1 MSVPAYR
8 LSDFKSKIT
17 IKQIFKQ
24 HFHVFFATASHV
36 IPESVRQQVF
46 KVVTKM
52 LECGDPEKGFA
63 EYICGHCLES
73 IKVAFTCK
81 SKFCV
86 SCSKI
91 YIDNWVNRVIK
102 IIFPVRHR
110 HVIFTVPEE
119 LRPIFYTNRE
129 LLKDLSDC
137 AAEVVL
143 ETIKERNKSLEI
155 MAGVISVIHT
165 FGRASNFNP
174 HVHMLV
180 TEGGLDRYKIWR
192 EVGYIPYEYLRK
204 RWQYTLLNHLKSK
217 LKMTREYRRL
227 FGKLYK
233 EKDDGFVILADRKVM
248 NPKRA
253 AKYIGRYLAR
263 PAIAEYRI
271 IRYENDQVTYW
282 YEDLETKKRETVTV
296 SVRKFMVQLISH
308 IPPKSFRMVRYYG
321 LYAHK
326 RRKKVHQIL
335 EVWELAKKRAKQMA
349 LDFVKSTKEA
359 KASIKKTW
367 RERIKESFGRDP
379 LNCNKCKKEMF
390 LWRIWHPDYGE
401 IYSLC
406 SDLKKLPLEKN
417 ELVEKDKKPVEDT
430 QQVYQICLS
439 FV

>member
-1 MSVPAYR
+1 MSTPAFG
-8 LSDFKSKIT
+8 LSDFKSKVT

-24 HFHVFFATASHV
+24 HFYVFFAIAGHV
-36 IPESVRQQVF
+36 IPECVREQVL

-52 LECGDPEKGFA
+52 LECGDPEKGFT
-63 EYICGHCLES
+63 EYICGHCLER

-86 SCSKI
+86 SCAKI
-91 YIDNWVNRVIK
+91 YIDNWVNRVVK

-110 HVIFTVPEE
+110 HVIFTIPEE

-137 AAEVVL
+137 AAKVVL
-143 ETIKERNKSLEI
+143 ETIRERNKSLEI
-155 MAGVISVIHT
+155 MAGVIAVLHT

-192 EVGYIPYEYLRK
+192 GVEYIHYDYLRK

-217 LKMTREYRRL
+217 LKMTREYRKL
-227 FGKLYK
+227 FDKLYK
-233 EKDDGFVILADRKVM
+233 DKDKGFIILAERKLM
-248 NPKRA
+248 RPRSA

-271 IRYENDQVTYW
+271 IKYENDQVTYW

-326 RRKKVHQIL
+326 RRKTVHQIL
-335 EVWELAKKRAKQMA
+335 EVWDLAKRRAKQMA
-349 LDFVKSTKEA
+349 LDFVKSTREA
-359 KASIKKTW
+359 KASSKKTW
-367 RERIKESFGRDP
+367 RERIQESFGRDP
-379 LNCNKCKKEMF
+379 LNCRKCKKEMF

-406 SDLKKLPLEKN
+406 SDLKGLPLENN
-417 ELVEKDKKPVEDT
+417 ELVEKDKKPVGDT
-430 QQVYQICLS
+430 QQVYQVCLS